1 MDSAGTT
8 TNVFSALPASIAAWV
23 PGWVPGWAL
32 PFVSAGTLIVFV
44 AIILRVGY
52 EVLWRL
58 VVSRIPGLRNF
69 ILDLT
74 GSGENAERKRL
85 ARENRERERQERA
98 SHISKQ
104 LAIAKALKERARH
117 RAFTTSESY

>member
-8 TNVFSALPASIAAWV
+8 TNVFSVLPASIAAWV
-23 PGWVPGWAL
+23 PEWVPKWVL
-32 PFVSAGTLIVFV
+32 QFVSAGTLIIFV
-44 AIILRVGY
+44 GIILRVGY

-74 GSGENAERKRL
+74 GKGENAERKRL
-85 ARENRERERQERA
+85 ARENRERERQKRA
-98 SHISKQ
+98 SHIGKQ
-104 LAIAKALKERARH
+104 LAIAKALKERARN
-117 RAFTTSESY
+117 RCFATAESN